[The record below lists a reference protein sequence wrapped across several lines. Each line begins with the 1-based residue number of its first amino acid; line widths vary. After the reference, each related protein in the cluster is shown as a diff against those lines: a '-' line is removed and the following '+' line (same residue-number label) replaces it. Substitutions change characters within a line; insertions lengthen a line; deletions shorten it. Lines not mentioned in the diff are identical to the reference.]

1 MTTYVHETAILGQG
15 VELGTDVV
23 VGPHCVIGE
32 GTRIGD
38 GTEIGPQATIGGGV
52 SIGSANRIGPK
63 IHISGLTRIGDENK
77 IFGQASLGTEPQDLS
92 YEGEPTWLEMG
103 DRNTVRE
110 FVTINRGTVKGGG
123 VTSIG
128 SDCLLMACCHVA
140 HDCEVADRVIMGNNV
155 LLAGHVVVESR
166 ANIGGGAVAQQ
177 FVTVGTLAYVG
188 GVTRMPQDVPPYMIL
203 EGNRPRVRGAN
214 VVGLKRADSSPQAIE
229 ALKDAYKSLFRP
241 KEQTE
246 SKQTIFERLMRDH
259 EGVPEMTHLIDFMR
273 RTGLGQKGRYRET
286 LREEFGRQ
294 GKERMERERQER
306 DGQEPL
312 APWPRRQGAQAAQT

>member
-1 MTTYVHETAILGQG
+1 MSTFVHQTAIIGPG
-15 VELGTDVV
+15 VELGQDVN

-32 GTRIGD
+32 GARIGD
-38 GTEIGPQATIGGGV
+38 GTVIGPQATIGGGV
-52 SIGSANRIGPK
+52 SIGSGNRIGPK

-92 YEGEPTWLEMG
+92 YQGEATWLEMG

-123 VTSIG
+123 VTIIG
-128 SDCLLMACCHVA
+128 NDCLLMACCHVA
-140 HDCEVADRVIMGNNV
+140 HDCEVADRVIIGNNA

-188 GVTRMPQDVPPYMIL
+188 GVTRMPQDVPPFMIL

-214 VVGLKRADSSPQAIE
+214 VVGLKRADAGSEVIE
-229 ALKDAYKSLFRP
+229 ALKDAYKGLFRS
-241 KEQTE
+241 KERTE
-246 SKQTIFERLMRDH
+246 SRKAVFERLKSDH
-259 EGVPEMTHLIDFMR
+259 AGVEEITHLIDFMR
-273 RTGLGQKGRYRET
+273 RTELGQKGRYRET
-286 LREEFGRQ
+286 LREEFGRK
-294 GKERMERERQER
+294 GKERMERERRER
-306 DGQEPL
+306 DGHSPL
-312 APWPRRQGAQAAQT
+312 APWPKRDETQATRT